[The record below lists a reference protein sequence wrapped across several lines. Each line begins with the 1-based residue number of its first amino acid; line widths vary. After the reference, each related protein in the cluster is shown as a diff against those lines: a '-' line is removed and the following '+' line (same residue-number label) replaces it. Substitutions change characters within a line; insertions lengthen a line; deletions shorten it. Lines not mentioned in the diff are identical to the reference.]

1 MAYYSDLLRLKEER
15 FFRKLALSSIYI
27 YTIRFLDFALV
38 TWLLT
43 NIVKSP
49 SSVGLLFFVKF
60 LPMIFSGMISGWL
73 VDKFTRLNIIRS
85 VIIMTSLY
93 LFAWSFYLFFFEAK
107 PVIIFFLTFL
117 SGILMSIDISS
128 RQSYLA
134 NLVRKKNLKSG
145 IALNIILLNSAWFL
159 GPNIGIY
166 FMNFLV
172 LENLYFVFALINAA
186 NLIFLIKMPRLS
198 IRKTEKTKYAG
209 FTSGIRY
216 AFKNKILLST
226 LIIVAMGNLTA
237 FSFES
242 MAPYFARFIY
252 EATPEQFSLIIS
264 LQGLGALLGSIIFF
278 PLLVRISRPGLIFAL
293 ATITLC
299 AGSIIFTNNKS
310 FVAGC
315 ITIAMLGAIAT
326 FFMNMHS
333 RILLSQTPNP
343 LRGRIQGL
351 AQFAI
356 GFLPIGALLVGIL
369 GDNIGI
375 LNSMR
380 IFSSLGIITT
390 IFILI
395 FFRDLRSKI

>member
-1 MAYYSDLLRLKEER
+1 MAYYSELFNLKDER
-15 FFRKLALSSIYI
+15 FFNKLALSSIYI

-43 NIVKSP
+43 NIVKNP
-49 SSVGLLFFVKF
+49 SSVGLLVFVKF
-60 LPMIFSGMISGWL
+60 LPMIFSGIISGWL
-73 VDKFTRLNIIRS
+73 VDKFTRLSIIRL
-85 VIIMTSLY
+85 VIIMTSFY
-93 LFAWSFYLFFFEAK
+93 LMSWSFYLFFFEVK
-107 PVIIFFLTFL
+107 PSVIFFLTFL

-134 NLVRKKNLKSG
+134 NLLKKQRLKSG
-145 IALNIILLNSAWFL
+145 IALNIILLNTAWFL

-166 FMNFLV
+166 FMNFLS
-172 LENLYFVFALINAA
+172 LEKLYFALAIINAV
-186 NLIFLIKMPRLS
+186 NLIFLHKMPKLS
-198 IRKTEKTKYAG
+198 IAKIEKNKYSG
-209 FTSGIRY
+209 FTSGIKY
-216 AFKNKILLST
+216 ALNNKIIIST
-226 LIIVAMGNLTA
+226 LIIVAIGNLTA
-237 FSFES
+237 FTFES

-252 EATPEQFSLIIS
+252 EATPEQFSLLIS
-264 LQGLGALLGSIIFF
+264 LQGFGALIGSVIFF

-310 FVAGC
+310 FISGC
-315 ITIAMLGAIAT
+315 ITITILGSVTT

-356 GFLPIGALLVGIL
+356 GFFPMGALFVGIL

-380 IFSSLGIITT
+380 IFSSLGIIATV
-390 IFILI
+390 FILI
-395 FFRDLRSKI
+395 IFKDLRNKL

>member
-1 MAYYSDLLRLKEER
+1 MAYYSELFNLKDER
-15 FFRKLALSSIYI
+15 FFNKLALSSIYI

-43 NIVKSP
+43 NIVKNP
-49 SSVGLLFFVKF
+49 SSVGLLVFVKF
-60 LPMIFSGMISGWL
+60 LPMIFSGIISGWL
-73 VDKFTRLNIIRS
+73 VDKFTRLSIIRL
-85 VIIMTSLY
+85 VIIMTSFY
-93 LFAWSFYLFFFEAK
+93 LMSWSFYLFFFEVK
-107 PVIIFFLTFL
+107 PSVIFFLTFL

-134 NLVRKKNLKSG
+134 NLLKKQRLKSG
-145 IALNIILLNSAWFL
+145 IALNIILLNTAWFL

-166 FMNFLV
+166 FMNFLS
-172 LENLYFVFALINAA
+172 LEKLYFALAIINAV
-186 NLIFLIKMPRLS
+186 NLIFLHKMPKLS
-198 IRKTEKTKYAG
+198 IAKIEKNKYSG
-209 FTSGIRY
+209 FTSGIKY
-216 AFKNKILLST
+216 ALKNKIIIST
-226 LIIVAMGNLTA
+226 LIIVAIGNLTA
-237 FSFES
+237 FTFES

-252 EATPEQFSLIIS
+252 EATPEQFSLLIS
-264 LQGLGALLGSIIFF
+264 LQGFGALIGSVIFF

-310 FVAGC
+310 FISGC
-315 ITIAMLGAIAT
+315 ITITILGSVTT

-356 GFLPIGALLVGIL
+356 GFFPMGALFVGIL

-380 IFSSLGIITT
+380 IFSSLGIIATV
-390 IFILI
+390 FILI
-395 FFRDLRSKI
+395 IFKDLRNKL

>member
-1 MAYYSDLLRLKEER
+1 
-15 FFRKLALSSIYI
+15 
-27 YTIRFLDFALV
+27 
-38 TWLLT
+38 
-43 NIVKSP
+43 
-49 SSVGLLFFVKF
+49 
-60 LPMIFSGMISGWL
+60 
-73 VDKFTRLNIIRS
+73 
-85 VIIMTSLY
+85 
-93 LFAWSFYLFFFEAK
+93 
-107 PVIIFFLTFL
+107 
-117 SGILMSIDISS
+117 MSIDISS

-159 GPNIGIY
+159 GPTSGIY
-166 FMNFLV
+166 FRNFLT
-172 LENLYFVFALINAA
+172 LAKLYFVFALINTA
-186 NLIFLIKMPRLS
+186 NLIFLLKMPKLS
-198 IRKTEKTKYAG
+198 IAKTEKTKYAG

-216 AFKNKILLST
+216 AFENKILLST
-226 LIIVAMGNLTA
+226 LIIIAIGNLTA

-252 EATPEQFSLIIS
+252 EATPEQFSLMIS
-264 LQGLGALLGSIIFF
+264 LQGLGALLGSIFFF
-278 PLLVRISRPGLIFAL
+278 PLLVRISKPGLIFAL

-315 ITIAMLGAIAT
+315 ITIAVLGAITT

-356 GFLPIGALLVGIL
+356 GFFPMGALLVGIL

-380 IFSSLGIITT
+380 IFSILGIIITFFVLM
-390 IFILI
+390 IFKE
-395 FFRDLRSKI
+395 LRSKL

>member
-1 MAYYSDLLRLKEER
+1 MAYYSELLRLKEER

-49 SSVGLLFFVKF
+49 SSVGLLVFVKF

-73 VDKFTRLNIIRS
+73 VDKFTRLNIIRF
-85 VIIMTSLY
+85 IIVMTSLY
-93 LFAWSFYLFFFEAK
+93 LFAWSFYLFLFEAK

-117 SGILMSIDISS
+117 SGILMSVDISS

-166 FMNFLV
+166 FMNFLA
-172 LENLYFVFALINAA
+172 LEKLYFAFALINAA

-226 LIIVAMGNLTA
+226 LIIVAVGNLTA

-242 MAPYFARFIY
+242 MVPYFARFIY

-315 ITIAMLGAIAT
+315 ITIAMLGAITT

-356 GFLPIGALLVGIL
+356 GFFPIGALLVGIL

-390 IFILI
+390 IFVLI